1 MAFNFK
7 NAIAGAGSGS
17 ALGPWGMAGG
27 ALLGGFMGGDEPE
40 LYTGNQYMQ
49 DMQPYMSGV
58 ESQMKLGNQL
68 MDPNSSVNRTMGQ
81 SIQKTSMDQM
91 GLANLMGARNN
102 ASNPYINA
110 SGIQNQQVQ
119 NNMLSY
125 ANQGL
130 GQFNN
135 AMQGRFTQGMGQVNQ
150 ANESMGSLYSNM
162 AQINAGN
169 VSQMNAYEKSQND
182 AMMGGLGSIAG
193 GITGSEAFKSGGMF
207 GKWSGSKEE
216 GYTNTPGYM
225 GGLFSFMQPN
235 APTT

>member
-40 LYTGNQYMQ
+40 LYTGNQYMK

-207 GKWSGSKEE
+207 GKWSKNEKGAN
-216 GYTNTPGYM
+216 TMTPGYM